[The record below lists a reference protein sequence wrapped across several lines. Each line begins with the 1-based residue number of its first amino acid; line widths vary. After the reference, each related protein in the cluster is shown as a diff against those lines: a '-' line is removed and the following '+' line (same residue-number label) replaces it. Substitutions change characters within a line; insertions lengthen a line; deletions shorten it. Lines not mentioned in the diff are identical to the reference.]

1 MLRALASQRSAAA
14 AAAASSLAHFSYRNL
29 APLGVGQ
36 QTRVCVRAPS
46 GEQRDGRGREMW
58 DVWVE
63 GPEGGMVA
71 RGRVHMSPQS

>member
-1 MLRALASQRSAAA
+1 MLRALTSHRGAAA
-14 AAAASSLAHFSYRNL
+14 LAHFSYRNL

-36 QTRVCVRAPS
+36 QTRVCVRAP
-46 GEQRDGRGREMW
+46 EQLQGGKKEVW

-71 RGRVHMSPQS
+71 RGRAQMSPKL